1 MIRGERGNM
10 PLNSGGDIQK
20 GEEAGF
26 IQGWSINLGA
36 HYYKGEQG
44 SRRGRKQRGA
54 FLTLTVVG

>member
-1 MIRGERGNM
+1 M